1 MRWHVLWLGRM
12 GARVG
17 EVRFERQIVD
27 GILTARATEPR
38 KVGRPLLA
46 HQKHREEVASSGSLP
61 VAETRTGLD
70 LVVT

>member
-1 MRWHVLWLGRM
+1 M
-12 GARVG
+12 GARVW
-17 EVRFERQIVD
+17 EVHFEHQIVD
-27 GILTARATEPR
+27 GILTPRATERR

-46 HQKHREEVASSGSLP
+46 HQKHREEVASSRSLP